1 MEDILIN
8 IGISPDNIS
17 WSARI
22 AIALAVI
29 LAGGII
35 DTFARKVI
43 IPIIDKATAATATK
57 WDDYILSKK
66 VLHTLCHLIYPV
78 LLFFFMPLILK
89 GESTWC
95 FYTQKFIEIT
105 IIIISIQFLCAILEG
120 FYLATAHET
129 SRQND
134 PLHGLLQMGK
144 LIVIGMGTIL
154 IISTLIDRNPL
165 VILTGLGASAAVLM
179 LVFKD
184 TILGLVAG
192 VQLSVNDMLKVGDWI
207 TIPSRN
213 VNGNVVGV
221 SLTTVKVRN
230 FDNTI
235 VTIPPYSRISD
246 SFQNWRGMIDSR
258 GRRIMRSINID
269 MNTVRFC
276 SPEEIE
282 KYRRKGWIDDNALAD
297 TVNLKV
303 FRNYMVEYLS
313 HHPGVKIDS
322 DSKMFVM
329 VRQLQPTPHGLPVEL
344 YFFTSTTEWITYE
357 AIQSEIFDH
366 TIAIA
371 HEFGLRIFQSP
382 AGTDLRDMNI
392 TTTSLQS

>member
-1 MEDILIN
+1 
-8 IGISPDNIS
+8 
-17 WSARI
+17 
-22 AIALAVI
+22 
-29 LAGGII
+29 
-35 DTFARKVI
+35 
-43 IPIIDKATAATATK
+43 
-57 WDDYILSKK
+57 
-66 VLHTLCHLIYPV
+66 
-78 LLFFFMPLILK
+78 
-89 GESTWC
+89 
-95 FYTQKFIEIT
+95 
-105 IIIISIQFLCAILEG
+105 
-120 FYLATAHET
+120 
-129 SRQND
+129 
-134 PLHGLLQMGK
+134 
-144 LIVIGMGTIL
+144 
-154 IISTLIDRNPL
+154 
-165 VILTGLGASAAVLM
+165 
-179 LVFKD
+179 
-184 TILGLVAG
+184 
-192 VQLSVNDMLKVGDWI
+192 
-207 TIPSRN
+207 
-213 VNGNVVGV
+213 
-221 SLTTVKVRN
+221 
-230 FDNTI
+230 
-235 VTIPPYSRISD
+235 
-246 SFQNWRGMIDSR
+246 
-258 GRRIMRSINID
+258 MRSINID